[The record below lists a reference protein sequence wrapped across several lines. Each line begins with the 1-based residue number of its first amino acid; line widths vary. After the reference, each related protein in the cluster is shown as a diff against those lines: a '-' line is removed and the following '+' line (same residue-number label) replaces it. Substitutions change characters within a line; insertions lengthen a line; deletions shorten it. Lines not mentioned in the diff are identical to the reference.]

1 MRYVLSVS
9 VIVSALMLVSC
20 SGDVVEE
27 EKLVRPI
34 KYEKVT
40 YLDNI
45 NARTFSG
52 ISKTERVTQLSFRST
67 GVLSTFNISLGQVVK
82 KGQLLASLDNV
93 QALLNYENAVAS
105 KNSADS
111 QMKTTKLNFDR
122 VRVLYEKGAS
132 SLSDFESAKNSYRT
146 AQQSYNSSVRSIAI
160 QQDQIDYGN
169 LYAPEDGVISAV
181 YVEMNENIG
190 IGQAIASLNSG
201 AGMEISLGLPESVI
215 NGVQKGMKVKVDFT
229 SLAGSE
235 FDASVSEVSPSL
247 DGDTATYPIIV
258 VLDGPTELVKSGMSA
273 NITFNFEGQNT
284 NNSKQRLIVP
294 TEAVGEDDKGRFV
307 FKIKTQGD
315 NTIVEKVKIEVGLL
329 TARGFEVSA
338 GLQRGDKVAVAG
350 LQTLLNGQEVKLQ

>member
-34 KYEKVT
+34 KCEKAT
-40 YLDNI
+40 YLDNT

-122 VRVLYEKGAS
+122 VRVLY
-132 SLSDFESAKNSYRT
+132 
-146 AQQSYNSSVRSIAI
+146 
-160 QQDQIDYGN
+160 
-169 LYAPEDGVISAV
+169 
-181 YVEMNENIG
+181 
-190 IGQAIASLNSG
+190 
-201 AGMEISLGLPESVI
+201 
-215 NGVQKGMKVKVDFT
+215 
-229 SLAGSE
+229 
-235 FDASVSEVSPSL
+235 
-247 DGDTATYPIIV
+247 
-258 VLDGPTELVKSGMSA
+258 
-273 NITFNFEGQNT
+273 
-284 NNSKQRLIVP
+284 
-294 TEAVGEDDKGRFV
+294 
-307 FKIKTQGD
+307 
-315 NTIVEKVKIEVGLL
+315 
-329 TARGFEVSA
+329 
-338 GLQRGDKVAVAG
+338 
-350 LQTLLNGQEVKLQ
+350 

>member
-40 YLDNI
+40 YLDNT

-146 AQQSYNSSVRSIAI
+146 AQESYNSSVRSIAI
-160 QQDQIDYGN
+160 QQDQINYGN

-181 YVEMNENIG
+181 NVEMNENIG

-215 NGVQKGMKVKVDFT
+215 NGVQQGMKVKVDFT

-273 NITFNFEGQNT
+273 NITFNFEGQTT
-284 NNSKQRLIVP
+284 NSVKQRLIVP

-307 FKIKTQGD
+307 FKIKAQGD
-315 NTIVEKVKIEVGLL
+315 HTIVEKVKIEIGSL
-329 TARGFEVSA
+329 TAQGFEVSA